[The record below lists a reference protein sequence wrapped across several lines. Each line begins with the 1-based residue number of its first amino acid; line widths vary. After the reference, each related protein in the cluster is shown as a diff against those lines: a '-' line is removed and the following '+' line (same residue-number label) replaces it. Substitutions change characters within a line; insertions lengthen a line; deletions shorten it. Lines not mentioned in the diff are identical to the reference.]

1 MKRALYWT
9 LFAITMSIYGTMLIW
24 SLPQIAAAAGGLLPF
39 DLRPGGYSY
48 GESLT
53 FLSALTPAGKAF
65 YHGTQH
71 TLDTIY
77 PPLLSLT
84 LFYAIVALAK
94 PIGRWRWLLA
104 LPALPIAVFDLVEN
118 VAVDRMLEAGA
129 AGLTPDLAAH
139 ASLFTVLKADLSTL
153 TMSILLVVLVARGIG
168 WLRSLRSPR
177 VFG

>member
-39 DLRPGGYSY
+39 DLRPGGY
-48 GESLT
+48 
-53 FLSALTPAGKAF
+53 AGKAF

-153 TMSILLVVLVARGIG
+153 TMSILLVVLVARGFG